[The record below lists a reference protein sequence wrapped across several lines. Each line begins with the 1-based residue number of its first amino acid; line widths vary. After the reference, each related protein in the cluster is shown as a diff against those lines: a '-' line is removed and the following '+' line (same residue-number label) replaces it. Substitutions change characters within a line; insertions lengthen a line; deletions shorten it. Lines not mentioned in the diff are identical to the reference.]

1 MRRAGLHPVGRLS
14 TWMAER
20 LAPKYKRARSLAMLN
35 PSGYISTKAVL
46 EHPDIRLGNH
56 VFIDDRVV
64 LNRMKNGGPVVLEDR
79 VTILRDGIIETGD
92 EGSVHIGSGTYVH
105 PFCQMIAY
113 KSDVVIGSRVMIA
126 PNCAFYPHDH
136 GTKAGID
143 IIDQPIV
150 SKGSIRLED
159 NVWLGTCVIV
169 LGGVT
174 ICKGAVIGAGSVVTK
189 TIPENAI
196 AFGKPAKVIRIRSG

>member
-46 EHPDIRLGNH
+46 EHPDIRLGKH

-64 LNRMKNGGPVVLEDR
+64 LNRMKNGGPVVLGDR

-143 IIDQPIV
+143 IIDQPLV

-196 AFGKPAKVIRIRSG
+196 AFGKPAKVIRFRSS

>member
-14 TWMAER
+14 TWMAEH

-46 EHPDIRLGNH
+46 EHPDIRLGKH

-64 LNRMKNGGPVVLEDR
+64 LNRMKNGGPVVLGDR

-143 IIDQPIV
+143 IIDQPLV

-196 AFGKPAKVIRIRSG
+196 AFGKPAKVIRFRSS

>member
-46 EHPDIRLGNH
+46 EHPDIRLGKH

-143 IIDQPIV
+143 IIDQPLV

-159 NVWLGTCVIV
+159 NVWLGTSVIV

-196 AFGKPAKVIRIRSG
+196 AFGKPAKVIRLRSD